1 LAHFLECDAG
11 EPGEPTEGAHVE
23 KGEGESSPAHGCGH
37 LVERHTCPL
46 QALNPARSSHIT
58 RGEDVSSAGLQDPE
72 LDQSVDVTG
81 VDPGL
86 PSHLLA

>member
-1 LAHFLECDAG
+1 MPLVWHFLECDAG
-11 EPGEPTEGAHVE
+11 EPGEPIEGAHVE

-37 LVERHTCPL
+37 LVERHACPL

-58 RGEDVSSAGLQDPE
+58 RGEDVSSA
-72 LDQSVDVTG
+72 